1 MVLLLILHHACS
13 SLSLMVSE
21 KIMEDFRA
29 VSLKVDQKDI
39 FYVNYVVQGYDGLGI
54 VSTKDPVQGLLTIT
68 YSEGG
73 REVMFDLIQALKTEG
88 VVKEVIE
95 L

>member
-1 MVLLLILHHACS
+1 
-13 SLSLMVSE
+13 MVSK
-21 KIMEDFRA
+21 KIMEDFQA

-54 VSTKDPVQGLLTIT
+54 VSTKDPVQGLLTVT
-68 YSEGG
+68 YSAGG